1 MQLSKPTVT
10 EFISVYMMVS
20 TGAENRRCT
29 RPSELFNMKEFKFLL
44 AVWKA
49 NLLSA
54 MEYRTAFLLQA
65 VGMMVNDFMYFVIW
79 IIFFDRF
86 KDVRGWGVNDMYLTY
101 GVLASSFGLVS
112 LLFGNAFNL
121 SEIISKGRLDYYLSL
136 PRPVLLHA
144 VASRMIA
151 SGMGDFTYGFIS
163 YGLSG
168 YFTWNGLLRFVLA
181 TLLAAIVFAAFLIL
195 IQSLAFWLG
204 VMSNLSALAL
214 NAMLT
219 FGIYPITLFDNY
231 AKLILF
237 TLIPAALMGAVP
249 AEFIRAFTWKTL
261 AELLV
266 GAIVFLFIAVTVFRL
281 GLRRYES
288 GSAIQVE
295 V

>member
-1 MQLSKPTVT
+1 
-10 EFISVYMMVS
+10 
-20 TGAENRRCT
+20 
-29 RPSELFNMKEFKFLL
+29 MKELKFLL
-44 AVWKA
+44 AIWKA

-54 MEYRTAFLLQA
+54 MEYRVAFLTQA
-65 VGMMVNDFMYFVIW
+65 VGMMVNDFMYFIIW

-86 KDVRGWGVNDMYLTY
+86 KEVRGWGVNDMFLTY

-112 LLFGNAFNL
+112 LFFGNAFNL
-121 SEIISKGRLDYYLSL
+121 SDIISKGRLDYYLSM

-151 SGMGDFTYGFIS
+151 SGMGDFTYGFVS

-168 YFTWNGLLRFVLA
+168 YFSWDGLFRFVLA
-181 TLLAAIVFAAFLIL
+181 TLLAATVFAAFLIL

-204 VMSNLSALAL
+204 IMSNLSALAL

-231 AKLILF
+231 AKFMLF
-237 TLIPAALMGAVP
+237 TIIPAAFMGAMP
-249 AEFIRAFTWKTL
+249 AEFIRTFTWQRL
-261 AELLV
+261 LELLA
-266 GAIVFLFIAVTVFRL
+266 GAIVFLLIATTVFRV

>member
-1 MQLSKPTVT
+1 
-10 EFISVYMMVS
+10 
-20 TGAENRRCT
+20 
-29 RPSELFNMKEFKFLL
+29 MKDLKFLL
-44 AVWKA
+44 AIWQA

-54 MEYRTAFLLQA
+54 MEYRAAFLLQ
-65 VGMMVNDFMYFVIW
+65 VIGMMVNNFMYFVIW

-86 KDVRGWGVNDMYLTY
+86 RDVRGWGISDMYLTF

-112 LLFGNAFNL
+112 LFFGNAFNL
-121 SEIISKGRLDYYLSL
+121 SEIISKGRLDYYLTL

-151 SGMGDFTYGFIS
+151 SGMGDFTYGFLS

-168 YFTWNGLLRFVLA
+168 YFSWDGLLRFVLA
-181 TLLAAIVFAAFLIL
+181 TLLAAAVFAAFLIL

-204 VMSNLSALAL
+204 IMSNLSALAL

-231 AKLILF
+231 ARLILF
-237 TLIPAALMGAVP
+237 TIIPAALMGAIP
-249 AEFIRAFTWKTL
+249 AEFIRTFTWQTL

-266 GAIVFLFIAVTVFRL
+266 GAVAFLWVAIGVFRL
-281 GLRRYES
+281 GLKRYES

>member
-1 MQLSKPTVT
+1 
-10 EFISVYMMVS
+10 
-20 TGAENRRCT
+20 
-29 RPSELFNMKEFKFLL
+29 MKELKFLL
-44 AVWKA
+44 AIWKA

-54 MEYRTAFLLQA
+54 MEYRGSFLSQA
-65 VGMMVNDFMYFVIW
+65 IGMMVNNFMYFVIW

-86 KDVRGWGVNDMYLTY
+86 QDVRGWGLSDMYLTF

-112 LLFGNAFNL
+112 ILFGNAFNL
-121 SEIISKGRLDYYLSL
+121 SEIISKGRLDYYLSF

-151 SGMGDFTYGFIS
+151 SGAGDFSYGFLS

-168 YFTWNGLLRFVLA
+168 YFSWEGLLRFVFA
-181 TLLAAIVFAAFLIL
+181 TLLAAVVFAAFLIL
-195 IQSLAFWLG
+195 IQSLSFWLG

-214 NAMLT
+214 NALLT

-237 TLIPAALMGAVP
+237 TIIPAALMGAVP
-249 AEFIRAFTWKTL
+249 AEFIRAFTWQTL

-266 GAIVFLFIAVTVFRL
+266 GAIVFLFVAIAVFRL
-281 GLRRYES
+281 GLKRYES

>member
-1 MQLSKPTVT
+1 
-10 EFISVYMMVS
+10 
-20 TGAENRRCT
+20 
-29 RPSELFNMKEFKFLL
+29 MKELRFLL
-44 AVWKA
+44 AIWKA
-49 NLLSA
+49 NLLSV
-54 MEYRTAFLLQA
+54 MEYRAAFLVQA
-65 VGMMVNDFMYFVIW
+65 IGMIVNDFMYFVIW

-86 KDVRGWGVNDMYLTY
+86 KDVRGWGLSDMYLTY
-101 GVLASSFGLVS
+101 GVLASAFGLVS

-121 SEIISKGRLDYYLSL
+121 SDIISKGRLDYYLSL

-163 YGLSG
+163 YAFSG
-168 YFTWNGLLRFVLA
+168 YFTWDGLVRFVLA
-181 TLLAAIVFAAFLIL
+181 ILLAATVFASFLIL

-204 VMSNLSALAL
+204 IMSNLSALAL

-237 TLIPAALMGAVP
+237 TIIPAALMGAVP
-249 AEFIRAFTWKTL
+249 AEFIRTFNWQTL
-261 AELLV
+261 AELLG
-266 GAIVFLFIAVTVFRL
+266 GAIAFLFIAVAVFQR
-281 GLRRYES
+281 GLKRYES

>member
-1 MQLSKPTVT
+1 
-10 EFISVYMMVS
+10 MM
-20 TGAENRRCT
+20 N
-29 RPSELFNMKEFKFLL
+29 ELKFLL
-44 AVWKA
+44 AIWKA

-54 MEYRTAFLLQA
+54 MEYRAAFLSQA
-65 VGMMVNDFMYFVIW
+65 IGMIVNDFMYFVIW

-86 KDVRGWGVNDMYLTY
+86 KDVRGWGLNDMYLTF

-121 SEIISKGRLDYYLSL
+121 SDIISKGRLDYYLSF

-151 SGMGDFTYGFIS
+151 SGMGDFSYGFIS

-168 YFTWNGLLRFVLA
+168 YFTWDGLVRFILA
-181 TLLAAIVFAAFLIL
+181 TLLAAVVFAAFLIL

-204 VMSNLSALAL
+204 IMSNLSALAL

-249 AEFIRAFTWKTL
+249 AEFIRAFTWQTL
-261 AELLV
+261 AQLLV
-266 GAIVFLFIAVTVFRL
+266 GATVFLLIAIAVFRL

>member
-1 MQLSKPTVT
+1 
-10 EFISVYMMVS
+10 
-20 TGAENRRCT
+20 
-29 RPSELFNMKEFKFLL
+29 MKEFKFLL

-54 MEYRTAFLLQA
+54 MEYRVAFLSQ
-65 VGMMVNDFMYFVIW
+65 VIGMMLNNFIYFIIW

-86 KDVRGWGVNDMYLTY
+86 KEVRGWCIHDMYLTF

-112 LLFGNAFNL
+112 ILFGNAFNL
-121 SEIISKGRLDYYLSL
+121 SDIISKGRLDYYLSM

-151 SGMGDFTYGFIS
+151 SGVGDFSYGFLS
-163 YGLSG
+163 YALSG
-168 YFTWNGLLRFVLA
+168 YFTWDGLLRFVLA
-181 TLLAAIVFAAFLIL
+181 MLLGATVFAAFLIL
-195 IQSLAFWLG
+195 IQSLSFWLG
-204 VMSNLSALAL
+204 IMSNMSALAL
-214 NAMLT
+214 NALLT

-237 TLIPAALMGAVP
+237 TLIPAAFMGAVP
-249 AEFIRAFTWKTL
+249 AEFIRSFTWQTL
-261 AELLV
+261 AELLA
-266 GAIVFLFIAVTVFRL
+266 GAVAFLVIAVAVFRL